1 MTAPAMV
8 VVTPPWQGVPVE
20 LSPIT
25 PWFAVTSRELAR
37 ACRRLGL
44 EAPAFS
50 SPPSV
55 PGADRTLRRVR
66 SAGGGDGGV
75 RVAVRLWGRPREAI
89 RADMI
94 EGVLA
99 ANAGG
104 DALRRAGGAARV
116 RVFLEEV
123 VPVPEGSRAA

>member
-1 MTAPAMV
+1 
-8 VVTPPWQGVPVE
+8 VE

-25 PWFAVTSRELAR
+25 PWFALTSRELTR
-37 ACRRLGL
+37 ACARLGL
-44 EAPAFS
+44 EAPSFS

-66 SAGGGDGGV
+66 GGGGV
-75 RVAVRLWGRPREAI
+75 RVAVRLWGRSREAI

-104 DALRRAGGAARV
+104 AALRKAGGAARV
-116 RVFLEEV
+116 RTSLEEV